1 MYTLVEAQALIEK
14 RIENLRL
21 PDAPSH
27 LYDPVRYLLSSR
39 GKRIRPALV
48 LLSCNLFSDGV
59 EQAVMPALAIELF
72 HNFTLMHDDI
82 MDRSDMRRGR
92 ETVHVKWDNNTAI
105 LSGDVMS
112 ILATRMINKAPGA
125 VLQQVHEI
133 FAQTAIEV
141 CEGQQYDMDFEQLLQ
156 VSEEE
161 YLKMIEL
168 KTAALIA
175 ASLQIGAMVGGASH
189 LDADDLYHFGKNLG
203 MAFQLQDDLLDTFGD
218 EKIFGKKTG
227 MDIVNN
233 KKTFLMIRALET
245 AGKEDHDELV
255 GWLGKT
261 HTDPEAKIEGVKTI
275 FNRLNIEN
283 QTREKI
289 TYYYNAAL
297 ANLEHLGVAKEKKGE
312 LYYFAEF
319 LINRNQ

>member
-14 RIENLRL
+14 HIENLSL
-21 PDAPSH
+21 PETPAH
-27 LYDPVRYLLSSR
+27 LYEPVKYIMGSG

-48 LLSCNLFSDGV
+48 LLSCNLFSSGV

-82 MDRSDMRRGR
+82 MDKSEKRRGR

-112 ILATRMINKAPGA
+112 IYASKMINNAPGA

-133 FAQTAIEV
+133 FTATAIEV
-141 CEGQQYDMDFEQLLQ
+141 CEGQQYDMDFENRLE

-161 YLKMIEL
+161 YLKMIRL
-168 KTAALIA
+168 KTAVLIA
-175 ASLQIGAMVGGASH
+175 ASLRIGAMVGGASN
-189 LDADDLYHFGKNLG
+189 LDADDLYRFGLNLG

-218 EKIFGKKTG
+218 ESLLGKKTG
-227 MDIVNN
+227 MDIVDN
-233 KKTFLMIRALET
+233 KKTFLMLKALEI
-245 AGKEDHDELV
+245 AENEDREQLIAWLKKEAFNPVE
-255 GWLGKT
+255 K
-261 HTDPEAKIEGVKTI
+261 VKEVRDI
-275 FNRLNIEN
+275 FNRLGIE
-283 QTREKI
+283 QVTKEKMK
-289 TYYYNAAL
+289 YYYEEAL
-297 ANLEHLGVAKEKKGE
+297 ANLEHLGVSKEKKGE

-319 LINRNQ
+319 LMNRKK